1 MRLRKP
7 VAVVE
12 WDDAFI
18 DTDDFT
24 MKDARKTKPC
34 KRTTVG
40 ILVCKTVDGI
50 VLATDE
56 YAVKK
61 EGYAA
66 RMFIPAGMVT
76 DLYILEVPEDSTE
89 D

>member
-1 MRLRKP
+1 MRKIRLRKP

-18 DTDDFT
+18 ETSDFSS
-24 MKDARKTKPC
+24 KKASKTVPC

-40 ILVCKTVDGI
+40 IHVCSTDDGI

-56 YAVKK
+56 FDKK
-61 EGYAA
+61 GDGYSA
-66 RMFIPAGMVT
+66 RMFIPWGMVSCWH
-76 DLYILEVPEDSTE
+76 ILEWD
-89 D
+89 DG